1 MLLLDSVKT
10 HLAHWG
16 TCILLRTLAPVRNY
30 LEGFTGLYVVMIII
44 NNMLFEYVFWS
55 KSEFKVALQCDK
67 TVEGTVDPVVSDIIT
82 NKHVSTD
89 SIQF

>member
-1 MLLLDSVKT
+1 
-10 HLAHWG
+10 
-16 TCILLRTLAPVRNY
+16 
-30 LEGFTGLYVVMIII
+30 
-44 NNMLFEYVFWS
+44 MLFEYVFWS

-89 SIQF
+89 SIQFWHIIKIDLKKKC

>member
-1 MLLLDSVKT
+1 
-10 HLAHWG
+10 
-16 TCILLRTLAPVRNY
+16 
-30 LEGFTGLYVVMIII
+30 MIII